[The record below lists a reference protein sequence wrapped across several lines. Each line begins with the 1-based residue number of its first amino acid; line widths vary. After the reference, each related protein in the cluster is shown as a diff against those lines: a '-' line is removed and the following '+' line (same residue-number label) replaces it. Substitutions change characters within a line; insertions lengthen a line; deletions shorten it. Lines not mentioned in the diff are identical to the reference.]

1 MPTSAEIDKFQAL
14 TRNIDIPTLGLT
26 EHSMLGRW
34 KLPDR
39 DQVTY
44 QINISTPYQKFHQ
57 HLKLQRVNGEWI
69 QAFRLYKTE
78 SLKEPKVLR
87 EHVPEAFP
95 KDQSGKVNWLYY

>member
-44 QINISTPYQKFHQ
+44 QINISTPYKKFHQ